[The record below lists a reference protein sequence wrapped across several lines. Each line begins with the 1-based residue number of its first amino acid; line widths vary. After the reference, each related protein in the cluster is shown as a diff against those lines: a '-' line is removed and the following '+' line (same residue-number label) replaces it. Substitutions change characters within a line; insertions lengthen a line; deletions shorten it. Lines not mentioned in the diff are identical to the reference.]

1 MLKLFFAN
9 RRYPNP
15 PSKLRQWDFVNNNSG
30 YYQTLSI
37 QNSNNAMESQY
48 KIIRSFSFHH
58 NQHGQSHNNNRRH
71 RRQRT
76 SPNSGLRI
84 SKSNPFAVLGIPQDS
99 CAETVKRKFLQL
111 ALRHHP
117 DTSTEKNSTSDTFVK
132 IREAFEQI
140 KRDFASRIDADSS
153 SSSWLTEE
161 EFDAWFYEETG
172 QKMDAATR
180 RDVMHVY
187 KNGLT
192 RTEYGPVWEIAF
204 ILEEEGFFTHKEK
217 TLPRHQADQKGS
229 NNDNSNGDG
238 KEGRTQ
244 ERASRRKRSF

>member
-1 MLKLFFAN
+1 MLKHFLAN

-15 PSKLRQWDFVNNNSG
+15 HYSDSF
-30 YYQTLSI
+30 QTLSI
-37 QNSNNAMESQY
+37 QNSNYVMKSQY
-48 KIIRSFSFHH
+48 EIIRTFSFHS
-58 NQHGQSHNNNRRH
+58 QHGQSHNNRRH

-76 SPNSGLRI
+76 SPNSGVRI

-111 ALRHHP
+111 AIRHHP
-117 DTSTEKNSTSDTFVK
+117 DTSTEKSSTSSDRFVK

-140 KRDFASRIDADSS
+140 KKDFASRNDGSSSSS

-172 QKMDAATR
+172 QRMDAATR

-204 ILEEEGFFTHKEK
+204 ILEEEGFFTHKEN
-217 TLPRHQADQKGS
+217 TLPHHQANQKGP
-229 NNDNSNGDG
+229 NNDNSNQDG
-238 KEGRTQ
+238 KEGRTNPK